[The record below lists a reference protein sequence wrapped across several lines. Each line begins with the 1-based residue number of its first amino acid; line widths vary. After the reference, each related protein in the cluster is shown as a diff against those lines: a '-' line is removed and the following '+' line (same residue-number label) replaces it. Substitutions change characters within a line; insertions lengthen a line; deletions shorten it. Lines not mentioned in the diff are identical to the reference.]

1 MVITESTYLYLGFDA
16 MCMGWSWALHFC
28 QSAVSSAAA
37 ECGGEEQLLVDK
49 RVAPALVPGRPVQ
62 SVYVDNFTTVG
73 VQASDVIESGKVFE
87 STCQRLGF
95 TTHADTALAK
105 CLDTVGVRLDIG
117 GKLLLHKPSRVWRFY
132 LATLHLLRRRHVQ
145 YDWLAIWLGHACC
158 IAGLAPSLLSICQEI
173 DPFVARRRGL
183 RGPIP
188 RRIAGEMRDMPNL
201 SFL

>member
-1 MVITESTYLYLGFDA
+1 MPELGSWFCIDERFRAGELGITRAWDDTVGGYVDISESTYLYLGFDA

-87 STCQRLGF
+87 DTCQRLGV

-117 GKLLLHKPSRVWRFY
+117 GKLLLHKPSCV
-132 LATLHLLRRRHVQ
+132 
-145 YDWLAIWLGHACC
+145 
-158 IAGLAPSLLSICQEI
+158 
-173 DPFVARRRGL
+173 
-183 RGPIP
+183 
-188 RRIAGEMRDMPNL
+188 
-201 SFL
+201 